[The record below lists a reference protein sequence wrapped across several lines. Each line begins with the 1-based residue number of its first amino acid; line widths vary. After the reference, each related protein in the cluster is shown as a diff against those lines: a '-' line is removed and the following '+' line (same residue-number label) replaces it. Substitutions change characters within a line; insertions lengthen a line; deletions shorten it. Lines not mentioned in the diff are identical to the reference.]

1 MDPRGQ
7 SRQGWIESPLLALA
21 LALVPACGGSASEV
35 QAGEGPP
42 RPSVVVILLDALRAD
57 HLGCYGYDRPTS
69 PRIDAF
75 ARESVL
81 FENTLA
87 QSTWTKPSTA
97 TVLTG
102 LYPSHH
108 GATTPYIRLAEGH
121 ETLAEL
127 LAHEGYSTAAFG
139 FNPHVFGDTGFD
151 QGFEVFQTPPNES
164 DHLGYPRG
172 AAIVD
177 RALEWLAE
185 TGKGGAAG
193 EQPFFL
199 YVHLFDTHA
208 PYDPVEPYRARFDRG
223 VHGEHDAWYMLR
235 MDVDPADLSEA
246 DWSHYVDLYDG
257 EVAYADAQVG
267 RLLDALDLD
276 RTAVILLA
284 DHGEELS
291 DHGGWSHDPT
301 LHAELLHVPMIA
313 SFPALRAGGFQGARI
328 QELAQQIDVV
338 PTVLDLLGLP
348 ERTSLPGRSLCMKAR
363 GDGQPA
369 LAGFSEVDI
378 FGSFK
383 KSVVE
388 GGAKYIHSWSP
399 EAREELYDLAQDP
412 GEHQD
417 LLAQRPE
424 QAARLRALLEA
435 HVREAPA
442 RFAFVAENRSQ
453 ETVHL
458 TGFLVTENER
468 VSGSDL
474 IDCEF
479 DVEGAPDFDGPFLF
493 VDPEAG
499 GRVMKAVQFTLRTRP
514 GDSDGFYFTPPDG
527 ETRLEVHLRV
537 GDDIVPPGEVF
548 LGAAR
553 EHPGSTDPIVLDLTD
568 PERYASAVRPPA
580 SSEEPYALYFWRTLD
595 AALAEED
602 LPPGTRDAL
611 QRLGY
616 TGDR

>member
-1 MDPRGQ
+1 M
-7 SRQGWIESPLLALA
+7 A

-35 QAGEGPP
+35 QAGEGPV

-75 ARESVL
+75 AREGVL

-97 TVLTG
+97 TILTG
-102 LYPSHH
+102 LYPSRH
-108 GATTPYIRLAEGH
+108 GATTPFVRLAEDH

-127 LAHEGYSTAAFG
+127 LEGEGYRTAAFG
-139 FNPHVFGDTGFD
+139 FNPHVFGPTGFE

-164 DHLGYPRG
+164 DHLGYARG

-177 RALEWLAE
+177 RALDWLGAE
-185 TGKGGAAG
+185 GQ

-208 PYDPVEPYRARFDRG
+208 PYDPVEPYRGRFDRG
-223 VHGEHDAWYMLR
+223 VRGEHDAWYMLNTG
-235 MDVDPADLSEA
+235 VFPTDLSEA

-257 EVAYADAQVG
+257 EIAYADAQVG

-291 DHGGWSHDPT
+291 DHGGWSHTPT
-301 LHAELLHVPMIA
+301 LHAELLRVPMIA
-313 SFPALRAGGFQGARI
+313 SFPALRAGGLQGARI
-328 QELAQQIDVV
+328 PELAQQIDVV

-348 ERTSLPGRSLCMKAR
+348 ERPSLPGRSLCSKAR
-363 GDGQPA
+363 GDDRPA
-369 LAGFSEVDI
+369 PAGFSEVDM

-383 KSVVE
+383 KAVVE

-399 EAREELYDLAQDP
+399 EAREELYDLSADP
-412 GEHQD
+412 GERED
-417 LLAQRPE
+417 VLAQRPE
-424 QAARLRALLEA
+424 EAARLRALLDA

-442 RFAFVAENRSQ
+442 RYAFVAENRSPS
-453 ETVHL
+453 TVTL

-468 VSGSDL
+468 VAGSDL
-474 IDCEF
+474 IGCEF
-479 DVEGAPDFDGPFLF
+479 DFDGAPDFDGPFLF
-493 VDPEAG
+493 VDPEVG

-514 GDSDGFYFTPPDG
+514 GDSDGFYFTPPRG
-527 ETRLEVHLRV
+527 EARVEIHIRV
-537 GDDIVPPGEVF
+537 GDDLLAPGEVF
-548 LGAAR
+548 LGATG
-553 EHPGSTDPIVLDLTD
+553 EHPGSTDPVVLDLTD
-568 PERYASAVRPPA
+568 PERYASAVRPTA
-580 SSEEPYALYFWRTLD
+580 SSEEPYSLYLWRTLD
-595 AALAEED
+595 AALAEEE
-602 LPPGTRDAL
+602 LAPETRDAL
-611 QRLGY
+611 ERLGY